1 MKQKYE
7 AAAKGVLRS
16 KKFWSVV
23 AFVCVALV
31 TLCVILIDEPSVFS
45 LYDVLFGEGALLSFL
60 LPLQAPLVVGVEM
73 LAGLFAVKAA
83 NLFTSFSY
91 ILLGAIFVD
100 SLLLLLFELGYK
112 NRSNRYFAK
121 KKLERTA
128 RREGQYKFTYYM
140 WYVIFAVVVLVALV
154 VAAYFLNPSLMN
166 WLLPEHVMSFG
177 IGLVLTLLV
186 AVLATVLIPLVVIGV
201 VYLVVLLIHF
211 FVSLPAIIR
220 NAKARRAENRSKNL
234 LKKMQNEAKMAE
246 EGKLTKEMKKKG
258 LVPVTQLFPA
268 LAKIDFAETSSPR
281 KRTKSTPTTLEDF
294 CLDLQGYL
302 CYTKELYYDIDMIR
316 SFVAGMAASRL
327 IILQGLSGTGKSMM
341 PRSVSNFVSTE
352 AKFTPVQSTWR
363 DRSDLIGYYNDFTKD
378 FKETDFLKGLYKASY
393 SDKINM
399 MVLDEMNLSRIEYY
413 FADFLSIMEFP
424 SDQWQIKVYEAKSG
438 QPLPKKLKDGYITVP
453 TNTWFI
459 GTANTDDST
468 FTITD
473 KVYDRAFVID
483 FRERSDAFEAER
495 NPKEINMSAEY
506 LQEMF
511 DEAVSIP
518 EFNLDESD
526 MEKFVSICDF
536 ALQAFEINFG
546 NRIMK
551 QIETFVPVF
560 VAAGGTKEQ
569 ALDQMFAVKILRKL
583 EGAYEDYVKE
593 GLVQLLKR
601 VRATYGPGV
610 FVETEAAITRL
621 NKKMI

>member
-1 MKQKYE
+1 MKQKFE
-7 AAAKGVLRS
+7 ASARRLLRS
-16 KKFWSVV
+16 PVFWSFS
-23 AFVCVALV
+23 AFLFV
-31 TLCVILIDEPSVFS
+31 TLATLVVVFIDPSFPRE
-45 LYDVLFGEGALLSFL
+45 LLFGEGAPLAALTTMIA
-60 LPLQAPLVVGVEM
+60 LPEALVTFVHKR
-73 LAGLFAVKAA
+73 FS
-83 NLFTSFSY
+83 TFSY
-91 ILLGAIFVD
+91 VVLATVIVD
-100 SLLLLLFELGYK
+100 GLLLLFYELGYK
-112 NRSNRYFAK
+112 NRANRYFAK
-121 KKLERTA
+121 KKIERTEKREKNY
-128 RREGQYKFTYYM
+128 RRSYYVG
-140 WYVIFAVVVLVALV
+140 YVLFAIIVLIALA
-154 VAAYFLNPSLMN
+154 VAAIFINPNAMN
-166 WLLPEHVMSFG
+166 WLTDPE
-177 IGLVLTLLV
+177 LLV
-186 AVLATVLIPLVVIGV
+186 NLAVGLGMALGVAALATVAIPLVIMGVIYV
-201 VYLVVLLIHF
+201 LVLILHF
-211 FVSLPAIIR
+211 FASIPSMAR
-220 NAKARRAENRSKNL
+220 NASARRSAKRSKGV
-234 LKKMQNEAKMAE
+234 LKKAAKEAKMAA
-246 EGKLTKEMKKKG
+246 EGKLTKEMKKRG
-258 LVPVTQLFPA
+258 LIPVAQLFPG
-268 LAKIDFAETSSPR
+268 LAKIDLSEASAPRRKTRPLSTS
-281 KRTKSTPTTLEDF
+281 LEEF

-302 CYTKELYYDIDMIR
+302 CHTKHLYYDIGMIR
-316 SFVAGMAASRL
+316 SFIAGMAASRL

-363 DRSDLIGYYNDFTKD
+363 DRSDLLGYYNDFTKD
-378 FKETDFLKGLYKASY
+378 FKETDFLKNLYAASY

-424 SDQWQIKVYEAKSG
+424 SDQWNIKVYEAKAG
-438 QPLPKKLKDGYITVP
+438 QPLPKYLNNGYVKVP

-483 FRERSDAFEAER
+483 FRERSEAFETER
-495 NPKEINMSAEY
+495 NPGEIQMSADY

-518 EFNLDESD
+518 EFNLDEED
-526 MEKFVSICDF
+526 RAKFSRICDF
-536 ALQAFEINFG
+536 AQKAFEINFG

-560 VAAGGTKEQ
+560 FAAGGTKEE
-569 ALDQMFAVKILRKL
+569 ALDQMFAVKVLRKL

-593 GLVQLLKR
+593 GLVQLLKL

-610 FVETEAAITRL
+610 FAETEAAINRL